1 MPEARTDLAQLCREH
16 DITEDLV
23 RQSRDLDQVLDR
35 TLNEFER
42 RIRGADSRPEQLLG
56 LVCLARST
64 RELISRGL
72 SLEDTRRTDRAL
84 ERVDRQIRDAEART
98 QTLQKH
104 LETTMA
110 EMVRDA
116 GETAEIDVRAL
127 GELFSTLSRLCHKI
141 NNPLTSIM
149 GRAQMLQVKVKQ
161 DESLAKSVGVI
172 EESSRRVAG
181 LIQEL
186 ANLVVQGR
194 KEFAEDYDSN
204 RGSR

>member
-1 MPEARTDLAQLCREH
+1 VPEARTDLAQLCREH

-23 RQSRDLDQVLDR
+23 RQSQDLDQVLDR

-42 RIRGADSRPEQLLG
+42 RIRGADSRPKQLLG
-56 LVCLARST
+56 LVCLARTS
-64 RELISRGL
+64 RELKSRGL
-72 SLEDTRRTDRAL
+72 SLEDIRRTEQAMD
-84 ERVDRQIRDAEART
+84 RVDREIRDAEARNR
-98 QTLQKH
+98 TLQRH

-116 GETAEIDVRAL
+116 GETAEVDVRAL

-149 GRAQMLQVKVKQ
+149 GRAQMLQAKVKE
-161 DESLAKSVGVI
+161 DDGLGKSVGVI
-172 EESSRRVAG
+172 EESSKRVAG
-181 LIQEL
+181 LIQEM

-194 KEFAEDYDSN
+194 KEFAEDYDSS

>member
-1 MPEARTDLAQLCREH
+1 LAQLCREH

-23 RQSRDLDQVLDR
+23 RQSQDLDQVLDR

-56 LVCLARST
+56 LVCLARSA
-64 RELISRGL
+64 RELKSRGL
-72 SLEDTRRTDRAL
+72 SLEDTRRTEQAL
-84 ERVDRQIRDAEART
+84 ERVDSQIRGAEART
-98 QTLQKH
+98 RTLQRH

-116 GETAEIDVRAL
+116 GETAEVDVRAL

-149 GRAQMLQVKVKQ
+149 GRAQMLQAKVKE
-161 DESLAKSVGVI
+161 DESLGKSVGVI
-172 EESSRRVAG
+172 EESSKRVAA

-194 KEFAEDYDSN
+194 KEFAENYDSS